1 MTRPPEEAAATEKVG
16 RIGKQMSTS
25 GKSRPGI
32 WQVVKRSVQ
41 EFSADDMLTYAM
53 ALSYQVFFS
62 LFPFVIFLLAL
73 LGLLN
78 IPGFFD
84 WLLEQ
89 ARTVM
94 PSQAAGLVENVIG
107 QVRNQAAGG
116 VLSFGAIVALWSASS
131 AVRMA
136 MHALNVAYD
145 VEDRAAWKKFPLSL
159 LYALLLAVLV
169 IAAVGLMMFGPQLV
183 QPIAQQVGLGS
194 VFVTLWAWL
203 RIPVAILLIAFIL
216 ALVYYLF
223 PNTSQP
229 FRIITPGA
237 IVAVIVWVA
246 ASLGFSFYVQNFGS
260 YSATYGALAAVIV
273 LLFYFFISASV
284 MLFGAEV
291 NAEAYREVAE
301 DGDNGEGSG

>member
-1 MTRPPEEAAATEKVG
+1 MS
-16 RIGKQMSTS
+16 STS
-25 GKSRPGI
+25 GKSRPGL
-32 WQVVKRSVQ
+32 WQVVKRPVK

-62 LFPFVIFLLAL
+62 LFPFVIFVLAL

-84 WLLEQ
+84 WLLQQ

-107 QVRNQAAGG
+107 QVRSQAAGG

-131 AVRMA
+131 AVRMT

-145 VEDRAAWKKFPLSL
+145 VEDRAAWKKFPLSI
-159 LYALLLAVLV
+159 LYTLVLAVLL
-169 IAAVGLMMFGPQLV
+169 IAAVALMLLGPQIA
-183 QPIAQQVGLGS
+183 QWFAQQVGLGS
-194 VFVTLWAWL
+194 LFVTLWTWL

-216 ALVYYLF
+216 ALVYHLF
-223 PNTSQP
+223 PNTGQP
-229 FRIITPGA
+229 FRIVTPGA

-273 LLFYFFISASV
+273 LLFYFFISAAV

-291 NAEAYREVAE
+291 NAEVYREVDE
-301 DGDNGEGSG
+301 GGDGGEGDSSG